1 MVNVKFLL
9 SLVIYRTFP
18 TPFRLNYARFSRE
31 QRLTKAFCQCPLL
44 MVFRP
49 HQPHLRYRILF
60 VDRQP
65 AHFTEL
71 DALKGGREDRYPRPA
86 ATRPIIVIASPPPGQ
101 SSACGRSGAASRGCR
116 HTGQCRR
123 AGRKRRRA
131 RAPAPP
137 LTEGWRASG

>member
-1 MVNVKFLL
+1 MLA
-9 SLVIYRTFP
+9 FP
-18 TPFRLNYARFSRE
+18 GE

-60 VDRQP
+60 VYRQP

-71 DALKGGREDRYPRPA
+71 DALKGGREDRYPQSGGHQTNNRHCLPHLLGNLRRVAVA
-86 ATRPIIVIASPPPGQ
+86 AQQAEDVVVQASADVRVEKDEGLARQ
-101 SSACGRSGAASRGCR
+101 
-116 HTGQCRR
+116 RR
-123 AGRKRRRA
+123 
-131 RAPAPP
+131 